1 MLSACTHSRLDG
13 NGRLRSGDDACLA
26 CRLNLNEPDPDRHW
40 ISLTRAEAGQF
51 LSSTVAASFAPCGR
65 EIVGLVWRRGLE
77 GQGLL
82 EPGERFG
89 LHGTDTSAK
98 QESICTTGLRASN
111 TPGAW
116 MGWGAYVSSYF
127 GLSGLK
133 YNNSWMRVILCT
145 AFKSEFPYI
154 SDQDPRL
161 HGDRADVDARVP
173 GGVASL
179 PMHPSGNRYTSIE
192 MSNGGWVNGR
202 RRQGQVALAPIDE
215 DGNVAAR
222 VDLLIFFED
231 NSAGSHFYGPKFT
244 AEEKDDH
251 PSKAE
256 KARRGI
262 PGRGTKRAH
271 ALLTGMLNAFD
282 D

>member
-1 MLSACTHSRLDG
+1 
-13 NGRLRSGDDACLA
+13 
-26 CRLNLNEPDPDRHW
+26 
-40 ISLTRAEAGQF
+40 
-51 LSSTVAASFAPCGR
+51 
-65 EIVGLVWRRGLE
+65 
-77 GQGLL
+77 
-82 EPGERFG
+82 
-89 LHGTDTSAK
+89 
-98 QESICTTGLRASN
+98 
-111 TPGAW
+111 
-116 MGWGAYVSSYF
+116 
-127 GLSGLK
+127 
-133 YNNSWMRVILCT
+133 
-145 AFKSEFPYI
+145 
-154 SDQDPRL
+154 
-161 HGDRADVDARVP
+161 
-173 GGVASL
+173 
-179 PMHPSGNRYTSIE
+179 

-271 ALLTGMLNAFD
+271 ALLTGMLNGFD